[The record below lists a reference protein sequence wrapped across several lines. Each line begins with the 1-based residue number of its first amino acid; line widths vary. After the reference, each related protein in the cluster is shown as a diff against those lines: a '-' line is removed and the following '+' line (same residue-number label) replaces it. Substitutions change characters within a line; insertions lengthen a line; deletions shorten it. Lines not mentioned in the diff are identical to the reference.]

1 MSKLTE
7 GTKFDDNKLRLDL
20 LPPEFEEA
28 VAEILTYGAKKYEDE
43 NWRKGI
49 KYKRVYGAL
58 RRHLLAWWKGED
70 YDNETGFS
78 HLWHAACNLAFLITY
93 EAHPSEYKKFD
104 DRFLYSRKDNK

>member
-7 GTKFDDNKLRLDL
+7 GTKFDGGKLRMDL
-20 LPPEFEEA
+20 IPPEFEEA
-28 VAEILTYGAKKYEDE
+28 VAEILTYGAQKYEDE

-49 KYKRVYGAL
+49 NYKRVYGAL
-58 RRHLLAWWKGED
+58 RRHLLAWWRGED

-78 HLWHAACNLAFLITY
+78 HLWHAACNLAFLIVY

-104 DRFLYSRKDNK
+104 NRFLYSRKDNK